1 MYQAIVYRIMIAAPS
16 DINDEITTAFDVMSH
31 WNDMHSEQSKLVLL
45 PLHWSISS
53 YPAMGKH
60 PQKLLNEQIVEKS
73 DLLICVFCTRLGS
86 PTDTD
91 ISGTIEEIN
100 EHRKAG
106 KDVMIFF
113 KRNVGDINAVDP
125 DQLQQLKYFKEGIK
139 KYVLWSEFD
148 DATDFNKR
156 LSDMLQLYINEHWLV
171 NNPIEKDNITS
182 TRIEFSDRE
191 QDLLM
196 KWVRSKNGDLRIIG
210 SGGYEHYMFGN
221 DTYMPKDG
229 KEIAEIKDFIE
240 RLKDACFIER
250 SGNNSYI
257 LRKSA
262 YDYVGNQLVNLS
274 QQQQEILQIVTNN
287 KDLTTKEISMK
298 IGLSIFT
305 TQRNLTAL
313 RNMGF
318 LVYTQEGGRK
328 NGKWS
333 AQTNKL

>member
-1 MYQAIVYRIMIAAPS
+1 MYQANVYKIMIGCPS
-16 DINDEITTAFDVMSH
+16 DITEEIQIAKEVLYH
-31 WNDMHSEQSKLVLL
+31 WNSLHSERDKIVLL
-45 PLHWSISS
+45 PSHWSKSS
-53 YPAMGKH
+53 YPTMGKQ
-60 PQKLLNEQIVEKS
+60 PQKSINEQVVKKS
-73 DLLICVFCTRLGS
+73 DLLICIFGSKLGT
-86 PTDTD
+86 PTDTE
-91 ISGTIEEIN
+91 ISGTVEEVK
-100 EHRKAG
+100 EHMKAG

-113 KRNVGDINAVDP
+113 KKSVNDITAVEP
-125 DQLQQLKYFKEGIK
+125 QQLQKINEFKNSIK
-139 KYVLWSEFD
+139 NEALWCEFSNAD
-148 DATDFNKR
+148 DFRNE
-156 LSDMLQLYINEHWLV
+156 LSDKLQLYINRNWIKDIIQVTENQSH
-171 NNPIEKDNITS
+171 EKLNFS
-182 TRIEFSDRE
+182 NEEFE
-191 QDLLM
+191 ILK
-196 KWVRSKNGDLRIIG
+196 KWVNSKNGDLRIIG

-229 KEIAEIKDFIE
+229 KEIAEINDFIE
-240 RLKDACFIER
+240 RLKFASFIER
-250 SGNNSYI
+250 SGSNSYF

>member
-1 MYQAIVYRIMIAAPS
+1 MIGCPS
-16 DINDEITTAFDVMSH
+16 DIQDEIQIAKDVLNH
-31 WNDMHSEQSKLVLL
+31 WNNLHSEPNKIVLL

-53 YPAMGKH
+53 YPTIRKQ
-60 PQKLLNEQIVEKS
+60 PQKAINEQVVEKS
-73 DLLICVFCTRLGS
+73 DLLICIFGSKLGT
-86 PTDTD
+86 PTDTE
-91 ISGTIEEIN
+91 ISGTVEEIK

-106 KDVMIFF
+106 KDVMMFF
-113 KRNVGDINAVDP
+113 KKNVSGINTIAS
-125 DQLQQLKYFKEGIK
+125 DQLQQLKDFKEGIK
-139 KYVLWSEFD
+139 KDVLWCEFD

-156 LSDMLQLYINEHWLV
+156 LSDMLQLYINEHWLG

-191 QDLLM
+191 QDLLT
-196 KWVRSKNGDLRIIG
+196 KWVCSKNGDLRILG
-210 SGGYEHYMFGN
+210 STGYEHYMFGN

-229 KEIAEIKDFIE
+229 KERAKINDFIE
-240 RLKDACFIER
+240 RLKNACFIER